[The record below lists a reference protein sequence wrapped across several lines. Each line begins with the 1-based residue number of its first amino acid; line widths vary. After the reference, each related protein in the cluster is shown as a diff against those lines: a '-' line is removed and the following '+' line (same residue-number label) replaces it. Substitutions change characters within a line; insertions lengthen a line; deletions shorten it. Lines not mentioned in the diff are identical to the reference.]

1 MNKIRIIIADDH
13 TILRQGLVDILDKFE
28 DICVVAE
35 AEDGNSLV
43 SKYFTIHPDLVL
55 SDIEMPNQN
64 GLDAAREILSR
75 DPEAKILFLSMYNSD
90 EDFFKILQTK
100 AYGLVSKE
108 IIKSELVLAIRTVF
122 NGEKYF
128 LGKSSEDIKAI
139 IAKYSLADPDE
150 SNNAEA
156 RSITLTPTEKNV
168 LMMIADGKTSQEI
181 ANISHKSKRTVDSIR
196 STIMSKLN
204 LHSAPQLIKYAVEL
218 SFLAQHKQ
226 KSKS

>member
-35 AEDGNSLV
+35 AEDGKSLV
-43 SKYFTIHPDLVL
+43 SKYFTFHPNIVL
-55 SDIEMPNQN
+55 SDLEMPNQN
-64 GLDAAREILSR
+64 GLEAAQEILSR

-90 EDFFKILQTK
+90 EDFYKILQTK

-122 NGEKYF
+122 KGERYF